1 MKTLIYISIF
11 AILASC
17 SAEQRAARENRA
29 EQKATRQLERL
40 IKFHPEVFPVVMP
53 TTSDTI
59 TKIITKIIRDEIFLK
74 GDTSVFI
81 NEIDTAKTYQ
91 NFIVEDSIKIIF
103 IEVIREANKP
113 PKIITTVTVKEKII
127 YRSDTIHHT
136 ADTITKTKT
145 ITKTVTKTPSFLKI
159 LFSVLVFLLVFYLVK
174 SQQNN

>member
-11 AILASC
+11 AIFASC
-17 SAEQRAARENRA
+17 SAEQRAARADRA

-40 IKFHPEVFPVVMP
+40 IKFHPEVFPILMP
-53 TTSDTI
+53 DDIDTNTT
-59 TKIITKIIRDEIFLK
+59 IITKIVKDTIFIK
-74 GDTSVFI
+74 GDTEVFI
-81 NEIDTAKTYQ
+81 NEIDTSKKYQ
-91 NFIVEDSIKIIF
+91 NFIVEDSIKIVF
-103 IEVIREANKP
+103 VEVIREANKP
-113 PKIITTVTVKEKII
+113 PQIITTVTVKEKII

-174 SQQNN
+174 SQNN